1 MSSIP
6 LEYREDYQKI
16 EHYCAFQEHC
26 EFDVRKKLK
35 ERKIPTELTTLF
47 IGKLRSDKFLDDDRY
62 CQSFVNDHINIKR
75 WGKQKIYSAL
85 KMKQLSKSAI
95 ENSLKSIPNSTY
107 LENLHHLFDKKSR
120 ELSTEK
126 DDTKK
131 KAKIIRYLASNGYE
145 MNLIY
150 SLFD

>member
-6 LEYREDYQKI
+6 LEYWEDYQKI
-16 EHYCAFQEHC
+16 ERYCAFQEHC

-47 IGKLRSDKFLDDDRY
+47 IEKLRNNKFLDDDRY

-85 KMKQLSKSAI
+85 KIKHLSNIAI

-107 LENLHHLFDKKSR
+107 LENLNHLFDKKSR
-120 ELSTEK
+120 ELSKEN
-126 DDTKK
+126 DDAKK
-131 KAKIIRYLASNGYE
+131 KAKIMRYLASNGYE